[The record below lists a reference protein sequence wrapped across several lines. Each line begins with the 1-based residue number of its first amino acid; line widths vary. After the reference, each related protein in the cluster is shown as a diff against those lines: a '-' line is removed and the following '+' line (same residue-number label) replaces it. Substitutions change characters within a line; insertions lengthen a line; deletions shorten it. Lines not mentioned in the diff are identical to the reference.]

1 MNQFQTFL
9 LGATCTALLILV
21 TGAASAPSP
30 VVIESAPYEMHNLA
44 EEGRVLIFNKLSG
57 EISYENIDG
66 EISDVSYTHT
76 IKNYVKPGNYQT
88 VPFQLEQR

>member
-9 LGATCTALLILV
+9 LGATCAAILILV

-30 VVIESAPYEMHNLA
+30 VVIESAPFEMHNLA

-57 EISYENIDG
+57 EISYEDIDG

-76 IKNYVKPGNYQT
+76 IKNNVKLGSYQSA
-88 VPFQLEQR
+88 PFLLEQR

>member
-9 LGATCTALLILV
+9 LGATCAALLILV

-30 VVIESAPYEMHNLA
+30 VVIESAPFEMHNLA

-57 EISYENIDG
+57 EISYEDIDG

-76 IKNYVKPGNYQT
+76 IKNYVKPGNYQS
-88 VPFQLEQR
+88 VPFLLEQR